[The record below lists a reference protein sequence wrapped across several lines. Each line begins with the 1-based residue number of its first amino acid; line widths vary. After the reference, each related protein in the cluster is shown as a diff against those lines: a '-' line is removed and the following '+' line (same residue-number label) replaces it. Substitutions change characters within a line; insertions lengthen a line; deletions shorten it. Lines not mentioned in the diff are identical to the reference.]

1 MSLLCRDG
9 CAGRCVTT
17 TLMALHVAS
26 HAEGLAT
33 SCLRTFVRLFTG
45 VTVAVNAQTAR
56 PREGLVAGG
65 ANVPILR
72 LRES

>member
-1 MSLLCRDG
+1 
-9 CAGRCVTT
+9 VTA
-17 TLMALHVAS
+17 TLVALHIAS

-33 SCLRTFVRLFTG
+33 PCLRTFVRLFTG
-45 VTVAVNAQTAR
+45 VAVAVNAQTAR

-72 LRES
+72 LGES